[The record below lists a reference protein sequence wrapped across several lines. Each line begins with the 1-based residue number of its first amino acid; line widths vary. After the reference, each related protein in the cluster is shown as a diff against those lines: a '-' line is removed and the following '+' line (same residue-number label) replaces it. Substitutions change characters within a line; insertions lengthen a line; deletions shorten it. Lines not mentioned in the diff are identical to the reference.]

1 VIEKFCTYTR
11 WYCAHLHKF
20 YYYLLFQ
27 FHVIL
32 DLGKW
37 TNMKLSLH
45 LSAIYLSDCCY
56 LFTGIAMNHSLR
68 PLELYGKCLLHAV
81 VFEISHSSMERN
93 TSNDLMSLFQV
104 DSGCRHPMEALLCGK
119 CLCIRLSE

>member
-1 VIEKFCTYTR
+1 
-11 WYCAHLHKF
+11 
-20 YYYLLFQ
+20 
-27 FHVIL
+27 
-32 DLGKW
+32 
-37 TNMKLSLH
+37 MKLSLH

-93 TSNDLMSLFQV
+93 TSNDLMRLMF
-104 DSGCRHPMEALLCGK
+104 G
-119 CLCIRLSE
+119 IRDFIILILVVWHG